1 MDFSPC
7 VLEATRRR
15 LTARFGAQRVEPWW
29 ERLPGA
35 LGELGV
41 RWDIVVGDAVGRGN
55 TSLVVRC
62 RRADG
67 RPAMLKLTPDVD
79 IAGAEALALRSW
91 ASSGRVP
98 LIWGFDASVGA
109 LLLEALPDETPLS
122 EARADVGLRDVAEL
136 IGALH
141 RSGEPIIAD
150 GVVSLA
156 DRVAFIFEHWIE
168 RHGRNA
174 AVTRVVAVARLE
186 RGHALARE
194 LAAPAGT
201 GVLLHGDLHPGNVLH
216 GGAGR
221 GLVAID
227 PRACVGDPAFDTV
240 DWVLLAT
247 DDPRLWKARSRE
259 LARALRA
266 DADRLWAW
274 CGACAAILAASEV
287 ARGGPSSR
295 VEALL
300 EVAA

>member
-1 MDFSPC
+1 VDVSSE

-15 LTARFGAQRVEPWW
+15 LTARFGAQRVAPWW
-29 ERLPGA
+29 ERLPGVLA
-35 LGELGV
+35 ELAV
-41 RWDIVVGDAVGRGN
+41 RWDVVVGEAVGRGN

-67 RPAMLKLTPDVD
+67 RPAMLKLTPDAE
-79 IAGAEALALRSW
+79 ITRAEAWALRSW

-98 LIWGFDASVGA
+98 LVWGSDAAAGA

-122 EARADVGLRDVAEL
+122 DTRVEVGLRDIAGL

-141 RSGEPIIAD
+141 HSGEPIIAD

-156 DRVAFIFEHWIE
+156 DRVAFLFGHWIE

-174 AVTRVVAVARLE
+174 AVTRDVPVARLE

-194 LAAPAGT
+194 LAARAGT

-216 GGAGR
+216 GGVGR

-227 PRACVGDPAFDTV
+227 PRACVGDPAFDAV
-240 DWVLLAT
+240 DWVLWAT
-247 DDPRLWKARSRE
+247 DDPRLWKQRSRE
-259 LARALRA
+259 LASALRA
-266 DADRLWAW
+266 DADGLWAW
-274 CGACAAILAASEV
+274 CTACAAILAASEV
-287 ARGGPSSR
+287 ARGGPSRR
-295 VEALL
+295 VQALL
-300 EVAA
+300 AVAP